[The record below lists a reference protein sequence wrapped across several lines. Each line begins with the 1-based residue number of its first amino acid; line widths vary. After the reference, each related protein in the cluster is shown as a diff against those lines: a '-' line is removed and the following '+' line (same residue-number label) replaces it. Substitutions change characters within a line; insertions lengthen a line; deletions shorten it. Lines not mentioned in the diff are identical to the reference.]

1 VSSAGTLYKES
12 LQRWVRDEAATKN
25 QPFLQSNWTLQT
37 IKCPQQNN
45 SYDCGMFT
53 ITCAKTITDNIP
65 VTSTA
70 YNQQQMSAR
79 RITVANDILRG
90 DLTHDL

>member
-1 VSSAGTLYKES
+1 MSSGGTLYKES
-12 LQRWVRDEAATKN
+12 LLRWVRDEAARN
-25 QPFLQSNWTLQT
+25 SEPFLQSNWTLQT
-37 IKCPQQNN
+37 MECPQQNN

-53 ITCAKTITDNIP
+53 IACAQTITDNIP
-65 VTSTA
+65 VTSAA